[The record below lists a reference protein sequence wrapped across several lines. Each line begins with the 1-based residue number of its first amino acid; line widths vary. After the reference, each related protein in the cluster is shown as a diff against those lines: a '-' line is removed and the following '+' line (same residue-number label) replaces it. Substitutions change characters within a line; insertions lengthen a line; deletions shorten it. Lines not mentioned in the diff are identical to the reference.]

1 MLSFLSVLDIV
12 AGEILFRWSPD
23 KSKLIR
29 QFWEDYV
36 LVVETLEENQVS
48 IPSNTVRSVRRCCA
62 QCHHD
67 DTQHCKVAMPLR
79 RSTSS
84 GLFSTE

>member
-1 MLSFLSVLDIV
+1 MFFVSVLDIV
-12 AGEILFRWSPD
+12 VGEILFRWSPD

-36 LVVETLEENQVS
+36 LVVETLEENQVNITS
-48 IPSNTVRSVRRCCA
+48 STVGSVRCCA

-67 DTQHCKVAMPLR
+67 DTQHCKVAVPLR
-79 RSTSS
+79 RSTLS
-84 GLFSTE
+84 GLFLKE